1 MNDPPIIEDVSNR
14 QVAEDGSLEIP
25 LFASDIDGD
34 VLTFTAD
41 ADDNSS
47 VSIVENILTVSP
59 GANYNGSLSIT
70 AYVSDD
76 EYTDSTTF
84 TVTVTPVNDAPVLT
98 QIESQS
104 IDEGGVLELTL
115 SATDI
120 DADDTLSYEV
130 TSSSS
135 SEVEVDGDQLIIT
148 PQENYNGS
156 FDVTVLV
163 SDQGGLSDSQIFT
176 LTVNPV
182 NDPPVI
188 EDVSNQQVAED
199 GSLEIPLF
207 ASDIDGDVLTFTA
220 DADDNSSV
228 SIVEN
233 ILTVSPAA
241 NYNGSLSITA
251 YVSDDEY
258 TDSTTFT
265 VTVTPVNDAPV
276 LTQIESQ
283 SIDGSVLELTLSAT
297 DIDADDTLSYE
308 VTSSSSSEVEVD
320 GDQLT
325 ITPQENY
332 NGSFDVTV
340 LVSDQGGLSDSQIF
354 TLTVNP
360 VNDPPVIED
369 VSNQQVAE
377 DGSLE
382 IPLFASDIDGDVL
395 TFTADADDNSSV
407 SIVENILTVSP
418 AANYNGS
425 LSITAYVSDD
435 EYTDSTTFTV
445 TVTPVNDAPIIEN
458 ISLEDSFEDL
468 FYNQTLTVSDIDN
481 NQDNLTLSLIESPQW
496 LSLNGLVLSGT
507 PAEQN
512 IGITEITLSV
522 SDGQISSS
530 KVFNLTVIAVDDPPT
545 LSTLDNL
552 ITNED
557 QPLEITLIAN
567 DEETDSDLV
576 FSVQQPLNG
585 QLVASRAL
593 GFFTYTPNENYY
605 GDDSFEYSVTDGNT
619 TISGIANI
627 EINPVN
633 DAPYFSEII
642 FENPVED
649 SNEYSF
655 DLSSYIDDV
664 DNNIDDLE
672 LSSILLPE
680 WLIIENNILK
690 LAEDQTVDIEL
701 SKILI

>member
-1 MNDPPIIEDVSNR
+1 
-14 QVAEDGSLEIP
+14 
-25 LFASDIDGD
+25 
-34 VLTFTAD
+34 
-41 ADDNSS
+41 
-47 VSIVENILTVSP
+47 
-59 GANYNGSLSIT
+59 
-70 AYVSDD
+70 
-76 EYTDSTTF
+76 
-84 TVTVTPVNDAPVLT
+84 
-98 QIESQS
+98 
-104 IDEGGVLELTL
+104 L

-120 DADDTLSYEV
+120 DA
-130 TSSSS
+130 
-135 SEVEVDGDQLIIT
+135 GDLLVFDAISASGSNIFVSGNQLTIT

-233 ILTVSPAA
+233 ILTVSPVA

-265 VTVTPVNDAPV
+265 VTVTPVNDAPI

-283 SIDGSVLELTLSAT
+283 SIDEEGVLELTLSAT

-407 SIVENILTVSP
+407 SIVENILIVSP
-418 AANYNGS
+418 VENYNGS

-435 EYTDSTTFTV
+435 DIQIVHIYCDSH
-445 TVTPVNDAPIIEN
+445 
-458 ISLEDSFEDL
+458 
-468 FYNQTLTVSDIDN
+468 
-481 NQDNLTLSLIESPQW
+481 
-496 LSLNGLVLSGT
+496 
-507 PAEQN
+507 
-512 IGITEITLSV
+512 
-522 SDGQISSS
+522 
-530 KVFNLTVIAVDDPPT
+530 
-545 LSTLDNL
+545 
-552 ITNED
+552 
-557 QPLEITLIAN
+557 
-567 DEETDSDLV
+567 
-576 FSVQQPLNG
+576 
-585 QLVASRAL
+585 
-593 GFFTYTPNENYY
+593 
-605 GDDSFEYSVTDGNT
+605 
-619 TISGIANI
+619 
-627 EINPVN
+627 
-633 DAPYFSEII
+633 
-642 FENPVED
+642 
-649 SNEYSF
+649 
-655 DLSSYIDDV
+655 
-664 DNNIDDLE
+664 
-672 LSSILLPE
+672 
-680 WLIIENNILK
+680 
-690 LAEDQTVDIEL
+690 
-701 SKILI
+701 